1 MLSRIEI
8 DNFTKQLERNFKNK
22 EKWYKILN
30 DFETHYRE
38 EEKED
43 V

>member
-1 MLSRIEI
+1 MLSRVEI

-30 DFETHYRE
+30 DFETRYRE
-38 EEKED
+38 EEKKD